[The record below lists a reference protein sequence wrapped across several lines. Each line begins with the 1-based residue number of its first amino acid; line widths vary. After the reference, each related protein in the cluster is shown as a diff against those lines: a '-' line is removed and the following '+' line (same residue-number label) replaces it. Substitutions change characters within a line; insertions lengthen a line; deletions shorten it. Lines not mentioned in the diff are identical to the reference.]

1 MTDMMDKIRFDDI
14 AALTARKSEEFGPW
28 SAPLEVPQGMV
39 TTFAE
44 LTGDRQWIHV
54 DTDRAEQSPF
64 GRTIAHGF
72 LILGLS
78 TIIKNNA
85 DYMVVGHG
93 NALNYGLERVRFVAP
108 VPTGSVIHGRTRIV
122 SVAEEK
128 GGTMLTVGVAIHVV
142 GSEKPSVC
150 FDWKL
155 LYRG

>member
-1 MTDMMDKIRFDDI
+1 MTGKMDEIRYDDI

-28 SAPLEVPQGMV
+28 STPLDVPQEMI
-39 TTFAE
+39 TAFAE
-44 LTGDRQWIHV
+44 MTGDRQWIHV
-54 DTDRAEQSPF
+54 DPERAAQSAF
-64 GRTIAHGF
+64 GSTIAHGF

-85 DYMVVGHG
+85 DYVIVGHG

-108 VPTGSVIHGRTRIV
+108 VPAGSAIYGRTRIV
-122 SVAEEK
+122 DVAEEK

-142 GSEKPSVC
+142 GADKPSVC

>member
-1 MTDMMDKIRFDDI
+1 MTDKMDEIRYDDI

-28 SAPLEVPQGMV
+28 SAPLDVPQEMI
-39 TTFAE
+39 TAFAE
-44 LTGDRQWIHV
+44 MTGDRQWIHV
-54 DTDRAEQSPF
+54 DPERAAQSAF
-64 GRTIAHGF
+64 GSTIAHGF

-85 DYMVVGHG
+85 DYAIVGHG

-108 VPTGSVIHGRTRIV
+108 VPAGAAIYGHTRIV
-122 SVAEEK
+122 NVAEEK

-142 GSEKPSVC
+142 GAEKPSVC